1 MQTVNFRYTVKE
13 ISYARTCSCALKHFK
28 AFPGLLFYSFFI
40 TSPDTESQRGELTCL
55 GSQVGTGTKTG
66 VSHCRPC
73 AHLWKDWVTAK
84 PLGGPPACRWEP
96 GRWSK
101 ARSPQRSPGLRLQR
115 PCHFCKAAPRSQ
127 EGFCRAGCRGAEVSG
142 GIVCSS
148 AAHPLPRPR
157 PATPTTPEHLSLP
170 SQKRRPLSFSASAPG
185 KEGLWSRSGG
195 LSWRGEE
202 GRGVKPSLSRAGSR
216 AEEVTQVWMAGR
228 VPSGRVGRAERRSK
242 RRLPSAQ
249 GETFLGPPWPRIPL
263 IRADE

>member
-142 GIVCSS
+142 RIVCSS
-148 AAHPLPRPR
+148 AAHPLPRA
-157 PATPTTPEHLSLP
+157 PACHSHHSGAPVTSLP
-170 SQKRRPLSFSASAPG
+170 EKAPSLLQYFS
-185 KEGLWSRSGG
+185 SREGG
-195 LSWRGEE
+195 LVVKVRGAELA
-202 GRGVKPSLSRAGSR
+202 GRGG
-216 AEEVTQVWMAGR
+216 QG
-228 VPSGRVGRAERRSK
+228 
-242 RRLPSAQ
+242 
-249 GETFLGPPWPRIPL
+249 GETQLEPSWLQGGGSNAGLDGGPSSIGKSW
-263 IRADE
+263 ESGTQK